1 LIVQLCCGSRILIP
15 VNYLNLATRLFVINS
30 RLAFIFDNSSNQLHI
45 VLCSHELSFF
55 LLFAEHSSALSQPA
69 VEEYKMSADD
79 TNVPDTEVTFKVK
92 TSSDGLHTI
101 TISESATVLD
111 LKTKLSGG
119 EFENVAVD
127 RMRLIYSGRVMKDAE
142 PLSTY
147 KIKNG
152 NTVHMV
158 KSAPSNA
165 AQTPAAPAAT
175 GSAVRAAPGVPTNMA
190 AGTANNPLAGL
201 TGARYAGHMGL
212 PGAEMFGADGGVSLP
227 LTFSRFILTQL
238 QMGAPPSEDAIAS
251 MLEDPNLQQ
260 TLNEALNNPAM
271 IDMMIQSSPGLRD
284 NPHAREMLQSPEFR
298 RMMTNPE
305 AIRQAAQL
313 RRMMGGGGGAG
324 AFPAPGVT
332 DTTPAG
338 AAGSNPATGTTPFNP
353 FAAAPGGANP
363 FAALFGGAPGTTPAQ
378 SPPPPASA
386 GQGTPGAGNDA
397 PANAANPFGSLF
409 GGPGA
414 GGAGA
419 FPFPMPQGLT
429 PEMIAQA
436 QQMAASGQF
445 NSLFGG
451 QNPFG
456 AFGGGAGGAGAA
468 ASPPPPA
475 DNRPPEERYADQLR
489 QLNDMGF
496 YDFDQNVAALRRA
509 GGSVQGAIEQLLR

>member
-1 LIVQLCCGSRILIP
+1 
-15 VNYLNLATRLFVINS
+15 
-30 RLAFIFDNSSNQLHI
+30 
-45 VLCSHELSFF
+45 
-55 LLFAEHSSALSQPA
+55 
-69 VEEYKMSADD
+69 
-79 TNVPDTEVTFKVK
+79 
-92 TSSDGLHTI
+92 
-101 TISESATVLD
+101 
-111 LKTKLSGG
+111 
-119 EFENVAVD
+119 
-127 RMRLIYSGRVMKDAE
+127 
-142 PLSTY
+142 
-147 KIKNG
+147 
-152 NTVHMV
+152 
-158 KSAPSNA
+158 
-165 AQTPAAPAAT
+165 
-175 GSAVRAAPGVPTNMA
+175 
-190 AGTANNPLAGL
+190 
-201 TGARYAGHMGL
+201 
-212 PGAEMFGADGGVSLP
+212 
-227 LTFSRFILTQL
+227 
-238 QMGAPPSEDAIAS
+238 MGAPPSEDAIAS

-338 AAGSNPATGTTPFNP
+338 AAGSTPAAGTTPFNP
-353 FAAAPGGANP
+353 FAATPGGANP
-363 FAALFGGAPGTTPAQ
+363 FAALFGGAPGALGTTPAQ

-456 AFGGGAGGAGAA
+456 AFGGGAGSPGAA